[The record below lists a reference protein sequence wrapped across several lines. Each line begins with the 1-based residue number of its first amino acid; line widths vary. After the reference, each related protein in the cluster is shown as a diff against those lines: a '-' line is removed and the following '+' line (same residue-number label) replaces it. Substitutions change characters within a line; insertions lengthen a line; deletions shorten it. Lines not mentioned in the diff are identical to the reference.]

1 MAQLGEHLSSKKN
14 RQHSKRSFPRLIRR
28 TAPGAAPGSLIPD
41 PQAGHPTVHCLSFD
55 AHRLIE
61 ERECSAASLPPTIA
75 NAVLWIDVV
84 GLGDAELIQAM
95 GDRYDLHQLALEDVL
110 NVHQRPKVE
119 DYDDHLYLVLRMA
132 TANAGADTEQVSI
145 FLTDGLVITF
155 QERAGDCFEPIR
167 QRIRLGK
174 GRVRSMSS
182 DYLVYA
188 IIDAVVDGY
197 FPLVDATGEALAAL
211 EDDVVLDPRPAHI
224 ARLHELK
231 RDLLS
236 IRRAIWPTRDMMSAL
251 LRGDLP
257 FLTDATRVYLRDA
270 HDHTV
275 QLIDV
280 VETYREIASG
290 LVDAYLSSQSTKL
303 NEVMKFLTIMSTVF
317 LPMTFVAGLYGMNF
331 DRSSPWNMPELGWRL
346 GYPFALAIMAC
357 AAVILIYLFQRKGW
371 LSR

>member
-1 MAQLGEHLSSKKN
+1 MHFLIGAAKPLSQKKP
-14 RQHSKRSFPRLIRR
+14 RHHSKRSFPRLSRR

-41 PQAGHPTVHCLSFD
+41 PLAGHPTVHSLSFD
-55 AHRLIE
+55 ANRLIE
-61 ERECSAASLPPTIA
+61 ERECTAASLPPTIA

-95 GDRYDLHQLALEDVL
+95 GDRYGLHQLALEDVL

-119 DYDDHLYLVLRMA
+119 DYDDHLYVVLRMV
-132 TANAGADTEQVSI
+132 TTNTGADTEQISV
-145 FLTDGLVITF
+145 FLAKGLVITF

-167 QRIRLGK
+167 QRIRQGK
-174 GRVRSMSS
+174 GRIRSMQS

-197 FPLVDATGEALAAL
+197 FPVVDAVGEALAAL
-211 EDDVVLDPRPAHI
+211 EDDVVLDPRPTHI
-224 ARLHELK
+224 AHLHESK

-251 LRGDLP
+251 LRDDLP
-257 FLTDATRVYLRDA
+257 ILTDATQVYLRDA

-275 QLIDV
+275 QLIDI

-317 LPMTFVAGLYGMNF
+317 LP
-331 DRSSPWNMPELGWRL
+331 
-346 GYPFALAIMAC
+346 
-357 AAVILIYLFQRKGW
+357 
-371 LSR
+371 